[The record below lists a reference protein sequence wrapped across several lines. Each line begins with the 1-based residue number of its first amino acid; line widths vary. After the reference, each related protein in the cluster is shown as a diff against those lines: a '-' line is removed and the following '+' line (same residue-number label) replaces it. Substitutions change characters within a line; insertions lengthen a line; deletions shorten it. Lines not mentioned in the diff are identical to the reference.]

1 IGVDSSPCI
10 FSVPDIQIRSRSFTG
25 TAEISQPLCHG
36 DKGSV
41 KLAANDARAQYF
53 YSLSKGGT
61 LINEVGPVMES
72 DYSFNNLNPGTYTA
86 TISTEEGCSETVNFE
101 IINPALLTATSAL
114 TRPLLACEYPNDGDG
129 D

>member
-1 IGVDSSPCI
+1 CFSQYYFNVYSNILVPTATSKDIICDTSGEIVVGGVPNGYEYSIDGVNYQTSNVFTIATAGVYSVYVKQIGVDSSPCI

-53 YSLSKGGT
+53 YSLSK
-61 LINEVGPVMES
+61 
-72 DYSFNNLNPGTYTA
+72 
-86 TISTEEGCSETVNFE
+86 
-101 IINPALLTATSAL
+101 
-114 TRPLLACEYPNDGDG
+114 
-129 D
+129 